1 MSTPGAWVGGIGC
14 AGLYDLHDAIKKQ
27 GRIDEKQAV
36 CLKEKEARS
45 HQDMVLGFQEALMD
59 VSDEEKEEQA
69 LLQFGKQSRY
79 VQPFIKLF
87 HTIQTLPAIPNGFS
101 FNTGPS

>member
-14 AGLYDLHDAIKKQ
+14 AGLFYLRGAIKKQ
-27 GRIDEKQAV
+27 GRTNEKQAV
-36 CLKEKEARS
+36 CLKEKEAQS

-69 LLQFGKQSRY
+69 LSQFGKQSRY
-79 VQPFIKLF
+79 FQSFIKLF
-87 HTIQTLPAIPNGFS
+87 HDIQTLPAISNGFS